1 MANKSDG
8 RKFWPSGHPSDRVWM
23 ESSRTRPVWG
33 ENGKRSM
40 RDSGIGSIGNGYGLV
55 PGQTGRRKRHA
66 EEEPLGGGY
75 TEVKR
80 NSLESQD
87 LESIS
92 SESDS
97 QEVRPGWPPD
107 DMCADSTRC
116 KQSFSERERQG
127 LQLLSPAVRG
137 KIIKLQRDLEEAR
150 AESRYLRAQPVNS
163 PAVAVSAV
171 KFTRTPV
178 PRYDG
183 ISDWDQYREVYEA
196 IVVSNGWDDLTA
208 ALQLIAH
215 LDGEALNVALL
226 VPEDQRRRPG
236 MLIESLTAHYTSP
249 GRLLQRRRQFEQ
261 MTRPV
266 GEDPAVFAI
275 ALESLARRAF
285 VDVDPT
291 VRLQL
296 VRDKFI
302 TGQTQLALRRHL
314 DSAGPDTPMVDIVDK
329 CRVWESHVELIGR
342 PEMECEP
349 GTSRGV
355 FHVRKEVMDDKKE
368 ETAEEPDSSY
378 AKLGNLTDRLRELVN
393 QPRPAGSRPV
403 DIGQLLRQ
411 LLPIEDEANEVGQPM
426 SGAESADNC
435 MTGNAV

>member
-1 MANKSDG
+1 MANQSDG
-8 RKFWPSGHPSDRVWM
+8 RKFLPSGHPSDRVWM

-33 ENGKRSM
+33 EKGKRSM

-55 PGQTGRRKRHA
+55 PAQTGRRKRHA
-66 EEEPLGGGY
+66 EEESVGGGY

-92 SESDS
+92 SDSDS
-97 QEVRPGWPPD
+97 QEVKPGWPPD

-150 AESRYLRAQPVNS
+150 AESRYLRAKPVNS

-196 IVVSNGWDDLTA
+196 IVISNGWDDLTA
-208 ALQLIAH
+208 ALQLLAH

-249 GRLLQRRRQFEQ
+249 GRL
-261 MTRPV
+261 
-266 GEDPAVFAI
+266 
-275 ALESLARRAF
+275 S
-285 VDVDPT
+285 
-291 VRLQL
+291 
-296 VRDKFI
+296 
-302 TGQTQLALRRHL
+302 
-314 DSAGPDTPMVDIVDK
+314 
-329 CRVWESHVELIGR
+329 
-342 PEMECEP
+342 
-349 GTSRGV
+349 
-355 FHVRKEVMDDKKE
+355 
-368 ETAEEPDSSY
+368 
-378 AKLGNLTDRLRELVN
+378 
-393 QPRPAGSRPV
+393 
-403 DIGQLLRQ
+403 
-411 LLPIEDEANEVGQPM
+411 
-426 SGAESADNC
+426 
-435 MTGNAV
+435 

>member
-1 MANKSDG
+1 M
-8 RKFWPSGHPSDRVWM
+8 
-23 ESSRTRPVWG
+23 
-33 ENGKRSM
+33 
-40 RDSGIGSIGNGYGLV
+40 
-55 PGQTGRRKRHA
+55 
-66 EEEPLGGGY
+66 
-75 TEVKR
+75 
-80 NSLESQD
+80 ESQD

-127 LQLLSPAVRG
+127 LQLSPAVRG

-196 IVVSNGWDDLTA
+196 IVISNGWDDLTA
-208 ALQLIAH
+208 ALQLLAH

-249 GRLLQRRRQFEQ
+249 GRLSQRRRQLEQ

-275 ALESLARRAF
+275 ALESLVRRAF

-329 CRVWESHVELIGR
+329 CRVWESHAELIGR

-355 FHVRKEVMDDKKE
+355 FHVREEVMDDKKE
-368 ETAEEPDSSY
+368 ETAAEPDSNY
-378 AKLGNLTDRLRELVN
+378 AKLGNLTDRLRELVK

-435 MTGNAV
+435 MSGNAV

>member
-8 RKFWPSGHPSDRVWM
+8 RKFLPSGHPSDRVWM
-23 ESSRTRPVWG
+23 ESSRTQPVWG
-33 ENGKRSM
+33 EKGKRSM

-55 PGQTGRRKRHA
+55 PAQTGRRKRHA
-66 EEEPLGGGY
+66 EEESLGGGY

-196 IVVSNGWDDLTA
+196 IVISNGWDDLTA
-208 ALQLIAH
+208 ALQLLAH

-249 GRLLQRRRQFEQ
+249 GRLSQRRRQFEQ

-329 CRVWESHVELIGR
+329 CCVWESHAELIGC
-342 PEMECEP
+342 PEMECGP

-355 FHVRKEVMDDKKE
+355 FHVREEVMDDKKE
-368 ETAEEPDSSY
+368 ETAQ
-378 AKLGNLTDRLRELVN
+378 NRIVTMRN
-393 QPRPAGSRPV
+393 
-403 DIGQLLRQ
+403 
-411 LLPIEDEANEVGQPM
+411 
-426 SGAESADNC
+426 
-435 MTGNAV
+435 